1 MSVWDTYPE
10 TYREKEVQAIIR
22 ATQAGGCVSLIGLSG
37 AGKSNLMG
45 FLAYRSALAQP
56 NQQPSESK
64 RQIGFLVEQLPIAIA
79 STLLVDCNRLT
90 QSTPEAF
97 FRLVR
102 QGLGD
107 SVETGDELR
116 ALETILNQRLMEN
129 ASLCL
134 LLDRFDALPAA
145 ALPGISS
152 NLRALR
158 DAHKY
163 QLTYVIAT
171 RRPLD
176 PRSELAE
183 LFYAHTIWLG
193 PLSESDARWNVAR
206 YAERIG
212 VTWDSDIADELI
224 RLTWGYP
231 SLLRA
236 ACEAYADLT
245 ASTSG
250 TPPDLN
256 ALRQHPAVRHRID
269 EFWADAPAE
278 ADVQASGLSE
288 HPLLGAAHPAVA
300 TATDADDSQLTAK
313 EHLLLEHFRTHPH
326 QVCEKDDLIRAVWP
340 EDRIYERGIRDD
352 SLAQLIRRLRQKIE
366 NEASDPQHIL
376 TVPGRGYR
384 FIP

>member
-1 MSVWDTYPE
+1 MSVWDIYPE
-10 TYREKEVQAIIR
+10 TYREKEVQAITWAVR
-22 ATQAGGCVSLIGLSG
+22 AGECVSLIGLSG

-45 FLAYRSALAQP
+45 FLAYRSVLPQP
-56 NQQPSESK
+56 ML
-64 RQIGFLVEQLPIAIA
+64 I
-79 STLLVDCNRLT
+79 DCNRLAQPT
-90 QSTPEAF
+90 AEAF

-107 SVETGDELR
+107 AAEVNDELR
-116 ALETILNQRLMEN
+116 ALEAAIDRRMAGNT
-129 ASLCL
+129 ALCL
-134 LLDRFDALPAA
+134 LLDRFDALPT
-145 ALPGISS
+145 ALLPTISS

-171 RRPLD
+171 RRPIE

-183 LFYAHTIWLG
+183 LFYAHNLWLG
-193 PLSESDARWNVAR
+193 PLSESDARWNVTR
-206 YAERIG
+206 YARRIG
-212 VTWDSDIADELI
+212 AAWDDEATQALI

-236 ACEAYADLT
+236 ACEAYADL
-245 ASTSG
+245 AALAEG
-250 TPPDLN
+250 TPLDPG
-256 ALRQHPAVRHRID
+256 ALQQHPAIRHRVD

-278 ADVQASGLSE
+278 DDVRASGLSG
-288 HPLLGAAHPAVA
+288 HPLLSSAQT
-300 TATDADDSQLTAK
+300 TATPTATTDDGQLTAK
-313 EHLLLEHFRTHPH
+313 EHLLLEHFYAHPN
-326 QVCEKDDLIRAVWP
+326 QVCGKDELIRAVWP
-340 EDRIYERGIRDD
+340 EDRVYQRGIRDD

-366 NEASDPQHIL
+366 SDASDPQHIL